1 MEEDWDLQAV
11 VRGCATATVASA
23 ATTTTTATTSD
34 AAALD
39 LHRSSCFSPFG
50 VVEQAHHHDGHLLCF
65 PDPFETRREAFV
77 EELHD
82 LCRPFFPKSQPISP
96 RTIPIS
102 SLSVLGGGFSDQTHQ
117 IQQQQKQ
124 DPPPSKHSHASS
136 VASTTHSQSPR
147 SKRRKN
153 QMKKVCHIPAEGLSS
168 DMWAWRKYG
177 QKPIK
182 GSPYP
187 RGYYRCSSS
196 KGCLARKQVER
207 NRSDP
212 DMFIVTYT
220 AEHNHPMPTHRNS
233 LAGSTRQKPVTPPA
247 AATTTASAD
256 AVKPSAKPACS
267 SPATSADD
275 ELVQQS
281 TSVQSKDLVEDEEDD
296 ELGFSDT
303 AVDDDFFMGLEE
315 LAEQVTG
322 DCFPDH
328 FPPSFPIPWL
338 ANNAATAAG
347 GI

>member
-1 MEEDWDLQAV
+1 MVFHGSRDWMK
-11 VRGCATATVASA
+11 
-23 ATTTTTATTSD
+23 
-34 AAALD
+34 
-39 LHRSSCFSPFG
+39 CFWC
-50 VVEQAHHHDGHLLCF
+50 L
-65 PDPFETRREAFV
+65 
-77 EELHD
+77 
-82 LCRPFFPKSQPISP
+82 I
-96 RTIPIS
+96 
-102 SLSVLGGGFSDQTHQ
+102 
-117 IQQQQKQ
+117 
-124 DPPPSKHSHASS
+124 
-136 VASTTHSQSPR
+136 
-147 SKRRKN
+147 N
-153 QMKKVCHIPAEGLSS
+153 
-168 DMWAWRKYG
+168 
-177 QKPIK
+177 
-182 GSPYP
+182 

-247 AATTTASAD
+247 AATTTAPAD

-328 FPPSFPIPWL
+328 FSPSFPIPWL

-347 GI
+347 GIWGLPEKLVWFWLVMMHLLNTHFSHLFVFLERERESVEREKKERWVLEAFGRISPIMLCAFVNLTSITESLVEEKRLPLLFLVCGCIVNKNAS